1 MEAIVL
7 FWVAVAFARWLVTRP
22 ARLFGYA
29 PAERRLQGHSH
40 WEAYVILGFIATIM
54 VTGLVYDGGRLV
66 VHATDPEVAREG
78 AWEPISSR
86 VAPLLA
92 AAGPGLAAGRR
103 TAPWRTRT
111 FLALRCLNLLPAS
124 NHFH

>member
-1 MEAIVL
+1 MRLVGVPYLALRDLMEAIVL

-54 VTGLVYDGGRLV
+54 VTRLVYVCGRLV
-66 VHATDPEVAREG
+66 AHATAPEVAREG
-78 AWEPISSR
+78 ACEPSSCR
-86 VAPLLA
+86 VAALRA
-92 AAGPGLAAGRR
+92 AAEPCVPPG
-103 TAPWRTRT
+103 TSSCPWAVTQ
-111 FLALRCLNLLPAS
+111 
-124 NHFH
+124 